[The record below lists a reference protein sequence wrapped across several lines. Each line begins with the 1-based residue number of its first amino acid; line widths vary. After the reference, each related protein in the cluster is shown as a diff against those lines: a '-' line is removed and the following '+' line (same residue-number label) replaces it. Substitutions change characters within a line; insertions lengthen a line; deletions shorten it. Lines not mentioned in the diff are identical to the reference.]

1 MHANKPYFFYIGFN
15 GVTQFFCLYCIGPVG
30 YIFTICNLDIQFPQG
45 HETSILEDEEF
56 LPLYHPIW
64 YMPVKI
70 RKNQGKQ
77 ERLQARNGTSG
88 NFIPNPVFS
97 RKSQLLSASCMS
109 DDVSAHKVATDLIT
123 ATRLEPADGAPWR
136 NFIANIQRGNYADIQ
151 AIETSHSIFN
161 LGFGC
166 TTSPLRGRPQCQE
179 WFMWDEN
186 AYGVVLDITDAVKYT

>member
-1 MHANKPYFFYIGFN
+1 MS
-15 GVTQFFCLYCIGPVG
+15 LYCVGPVG

-56 LPLYHPIW
+56 LNPISPPSFFFSLCINLFSGTVW
-64 YMPVKI
+64 YMPVKF

-88 NFIPNPVFS
+88 NFIPSPVFS
-97 RKSQLLSASCMS
+97 WKSQLLFASCMS

-166 TTSPLRGRPQCQE
+166 TTSPLRGTPQCQE